1 MTQEES
7 KKIYRNGP
15 TAGEMGEFYSRHAM
29 AMTAE
34 QLYSKSEI
42 AMELGFRDMRIEEL
56 LAAVKQLRDERQW
69 QPIETAP
76 MDGREILTLNARGD
90 MHLIFW
96 HEENG
101 WEHSFYHGFSVHTP
115 ILWMPLPD
123 VPQDF
128 INDRIEKGRR

>member
-1 MTQEES
+1 MTREEI
-7 KKIYRNGP
+7 KNIYRNGP

-56 LAAVKQLRDERQW
+56 LSAVKQLREDRQW

-76 MDGREILTLNARGD
+76 RDGR
-90 MHLIFW
+90 
-96 HEENG
+96 
-101 WEHSFYHGFSVHTP
+101 P
-115 ILWMPLPD
+115 ILLMKNGELFTARYIDGEYGHGWCTPDGNEIFHPTYWMPSPD

-128 INDRIEKGRR
+128 INERIEKERR